1 MSRDITAR
9 TGTTVSGR
17 SRRWKGTNDLVCLL
31 KSTHGSYSQI
41 ILNFDFYITDLTET
55 NSVSQ
60 MDYADHEKVIPKLIS
75 ILYQKILPLTKVNKR
90 ERTQV
95 NIFSRI

>member
-9 TGTTVSGR
+9 TGTTFSGR

-31 KSTHGSYSQI
+31 KSTHGSYTQI
-41 ILNFDFYITDLTET
+41 ILNFDFYITDRTET
-55 NSVSQ
+55 NSVCQ

-75 ILYQKILPLTKVNKR
+75 ALYQKILPLTKCKQR
-90 ERTQV
+90 MTDEQ
-95 NIFSRI
+95 I